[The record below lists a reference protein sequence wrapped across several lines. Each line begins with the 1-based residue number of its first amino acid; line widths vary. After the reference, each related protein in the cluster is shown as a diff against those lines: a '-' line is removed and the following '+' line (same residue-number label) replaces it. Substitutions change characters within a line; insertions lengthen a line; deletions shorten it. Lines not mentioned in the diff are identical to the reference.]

1 MKISKILKPDTVI
14 LNLQAK
20 DKEEV
25 IEKMLDVLVKTKK
38 INRKNRNKLKK
49 ALLARELL
57 GSTGIGQG
65 VGIPHAKDDSLKKLV
80 ACCAISP
87 RGVDFDALDGE
98 PVHIFF
104 MLLAPKTA
112 AGEHLKA
119 LAKISRL
126 VKDKFFRSSLLQSKS
141 PKDLIER
148 IKREEEKID

>member
-1 MKISKILKPDTVI
+1 MKIAELLKPNVVI
-14 LNLQAK
+14 LNLEAR

-25 IEKMLDVLVKTKK
+25 IDKMLEQLIKARKLDKK
-38 INRKNRNKLKK
+38 NKSRLKK
-49 ALLARELL
+49 ALLAREAL

-87 RGVDFDALDGE
+87 KGVDFAALDGE

-104 MLLAPKTA
+104 MLLAPKNA

-119 LAKISRL
+119 LARISRL
-126 VKDKFFRSSLLQSKS
+126 VKDKFFRSTILHAKT
-141 PKDLIER
+141 PKNLIEI

>member
-1 MKISKILKPDTVI
+1 MKISEILKPETVI

-20 DKEEV
+20 DKEEA
-25 IEKMLDVLVKTKK
+25 IEKMLEVLVKVKK
-38 INRKNRNKLKK
+38 IDKKNKSKLKK
-49 ALLARELL
+49 ALLARESL

-87 RGVDFDALDGE
+87 QGVDFEALDGE
-98 PVHIFF
+98 LVHIFF
-104 MLLAPKTA
+104 MFLAPKTA

-119 LAKISRL
+119 LARISRL
-126 VKDKFFRSSLLQSKS
+126 VKDKFFRFSLLQSKS

-148 IKREEEKID
+148 IRREEEKID